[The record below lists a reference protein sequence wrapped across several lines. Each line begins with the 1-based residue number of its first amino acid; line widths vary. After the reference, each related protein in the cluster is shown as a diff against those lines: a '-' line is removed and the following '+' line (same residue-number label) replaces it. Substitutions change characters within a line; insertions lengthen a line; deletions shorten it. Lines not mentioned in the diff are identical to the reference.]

1 MEAGA
6 ASRTTPPRSSSSSIR
21 PGEGVQPAPRTA
33 PLLPVIACR
42 RTRFKRCRSCA
53 MREWG
58 GEVCVYV
65 LVLVFVCG
73 GNP

>member
-6 ASRTTPPRSSSSSIR
+6 ASRTTPPRSSSSSIP
-21 PGEGVQPAPRTA
+21 PGEAVRPAPRTA
-33 PLLPVIACR
+33 PLLLAIACR

-58 GEVCVYV
+58 GGGVCVCACAC
-65 LVLVFVCG
+65 VCVWG
-73 GNP
+73 